1 MNQSDKI
8 DIGTELSQI
17 KSFSVGMS
25 SKDKGWTIG
34 NSDLIRQ
41 VHNSFARQDPF
52 TIEEDDRAAKD
63 DDDCFH
69 FVGYVP
75 YGGQLYE
82 LDGLQGGPI
91 SFGECTDDNWLSLAR
106 DQIQTRI
113 QKYAQSEIR
122 FNLLALVQD
131 KKEQAQKQLEE
142 ATAAG
147 NQDLIQTLN
156 LKIEQENEK
165 QQKWKTEN
173 ERRRHN
179 YVPLIFELLQQLA
192 KKN

>member
-1 MNQSDKI
+1 MNQSDKV

-34 NSDLIRQ
+34 NSDVIRQ

-82 LDGLQGGPI
+82 LDGLQEGPI

-131 KKEQAQKQLEE
+131 KKEQAQKELEE

-147 NQDLIQTLN
+147 NQDLVQTLN
-156 LKIEQENEK
+156 IKIEQENEK

-179 YVPLIFELLQQLA
+179 YVPLIFELLQSLA